1 MAPPPEYR
9 IRRLIARVA
18 RIENTA
24 TRAQLRILRQSRKDI
39 LAALVDAGAFD
50 RFRLELLLHAIDAE
64 ITSALIEAQQAIEA
78 AVRESF
84 AVGREVV
91 STALGVDLVGTS
103 PELIQAIVTV
113 TREQVRSVWTELGA
127 GLRNIVRRAALGIT
141 DPFKAMTMLAKL
153 IRDPKTF
160 GRAFWRAEAIV
171 RTEVSRTFELAS
183 NNERERAAKAGVRV
197 GKYWLH
203 SGRKIHPRPT
213 HIAAG
218 ETYSSKNAIP
228 QKDYFIVD
236 GEKMLHPLDPNASA
250 ENTINCGCT
259 AVPVVMEA

>member
-1 MAPPPEYR
+1 MTPQWR

-18 RIENTA
+18 RIEDTA

-39 LAALVDAGAFD
+39 LAAIVDAGAFD
-50 RFRLELLLHAIDAE
+50 KFRLELLLHAIDGE
-64 ITSALIEAQQAIEA
+64 ITTAMIEAQQAIEA
-78 AVRESF
+78 AVRDSF
-84 AVGREVV
+84 AIGRELAGV
-91 STALGVDLVGTS
+91 ALGLDLVGTS

-127 GLRNIVRRAALGIT
+127 ALRGIVRRAALGIT
-141 DPFKAMTMLAKL
+141 DPFKAMTMLARL

-171 RTEVSRTFELAS
+171 RTEVGRTFEIAS
-183 NNERERAAKAGVRV
+183 QSERERAEKAGVKV

-203 SGRKIHPRPT
+203 SGRKIHPRPE
-213 HIAAG
+213 HIRAG
-218 ETYSSKNAIP
+218 EVYGPKSPIPSKG
-228 QKDYFIVD
+228 FFVVG

-250 ENTINCGCT
+250 ENTVNCGCS